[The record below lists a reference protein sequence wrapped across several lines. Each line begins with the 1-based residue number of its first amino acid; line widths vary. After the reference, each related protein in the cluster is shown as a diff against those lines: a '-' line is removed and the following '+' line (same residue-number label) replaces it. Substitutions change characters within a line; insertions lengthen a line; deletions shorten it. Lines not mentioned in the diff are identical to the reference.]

1 MRHRWSGWIVLAAVA
16 AFAEMSPAQVKRPGS
31 IVVEPPPRPA
41 VKNPPKEWIDKDTGH
56 RVFRLTD
63 EPNSGAPYFND
74 NAFTPDG
81 KQMVY
86 TSPKGIHVLTLATRA
101 SKLLVPKPA
110 RFIVV
115 GHETPTVYFA
125 KTDDTT
131 KLQTVYAADI
141 PTGEVRKLVTLPP
154 RASVST
160 VNADET
166 LAAGTY
172 IEGTAGEDYNQQNP
186 PGNQQRP
193 AAGQPKP
200 GSTVQTEAAPNVQP
214 LYKHE
219 MMDRRLAA
227 RLPLVLFTI
236 NLKTGKLTTLMHS
249 TDWINHLLFSP
260 TDPTLLMY
268 CHEGRQWKV
277 DRIWTIRTDGS
288 QNMLVHKRNMA
299 MEITVHEFWAPD
311 GKTIWYDWHY
321 PYAETFFVAGY
332 NLETHTRTA
341 YHLERNDWSIHYN
354 VSPDGK
360 LFAGDGADPGQSAA
374 APDGEWIELFHPE
387 PITAEGE
394 LNEPDFWQPGLFRTE
409 HLVNM
414 KWHDYRMEP
423 NVRFTPDSKMVIFS
437 SNMFGPSY
445 VFGVEVEKAAPAS
458 AKRH

>member
-1 MRHRWSGWIVLAAVA
+1 MRVAGLVA
-16 AFAEMSPAQVKRPGS
+16 AGALMIGACGVSAQVKTPGS
-31 IVVEPPPRPA
+31 IVVEPPPAPA
-41 VKNPPKEWIDKDTGH
+41 VKNPPKSWVDKDTGH

-74 NAFTPDG
+74 NAYTPDG
-81 KQMVY
+81 KEMVY
-86 TSPKGIHVLTLATRA
+86 TSPKGIHGLTLATRA
-101 SKLLVPKPA
+101 SKLLVPRPA

-115 GHETPTVYFA
+115 GSRTATVYFA
-125 KTDDTT
+125 RTDEGS
-131 KLQTVYAADI
+131 KASSVYAANVE
-141 PTGEVRKLVTLPP
+141 TGEIKKLVTLPE
-154 RASVST
+154 RASVSS

-172 IEGTAGEDYNQQNP
+172 IEGDAEADYNRQVQQQAKANGNP
-186 PGNQQRP
+186 
-193 AAGQPKP
+193 
-200 GSTVQTEAAPNVQP
+200 QTDAAPNVQP

-227 RLPLVLFTI
+227 RLPLVLFTV
-236 NLKTGKLTTLMHS
+236 NLQTGKMTTLLHS

-288 QNMLVHKRNMA
+288 ENTLIHKRNMA
-299 MEITVHEFWAPD
+299 MEIAVHEFWAPD

-332 NLETHTRTA
+332 NVETKARTA
-341 YHLERNDWSIHYN
+341 YHLQRNDWSIHYN
-354 VSPDGK
+354 VSNDGK

-374 APDGEWIELFHPE
+374 APDGEWIELFRPE
-387 PITAEGE
+387 AITAEGE
-394 LNEPDFWQPGLFRTE
+394 LNEPGFWQPGVFRTE

-414 KWHDYRMEP
+414 KKHNYRMEP
-423 NVRFTPDSKMVIFS
+423 NVRFSPDDRMVIFS

-445 VFGVEVEKAAPAS
+445 VFGVEVKKADGGVA
-458 AKRH
+458 H